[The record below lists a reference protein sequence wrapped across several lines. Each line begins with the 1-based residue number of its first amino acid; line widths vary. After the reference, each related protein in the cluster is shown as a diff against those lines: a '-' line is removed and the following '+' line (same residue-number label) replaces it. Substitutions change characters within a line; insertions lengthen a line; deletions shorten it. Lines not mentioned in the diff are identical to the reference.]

1 MAVVIGMLAGGLST
15 FGFSVIQAKQQRFMK
30 IIDTCGVT
38 NLHGLP
44 GLMGGLAAL
53 PIVRGLNMQNQLMG
67 ILITIGVAFM
77 TGLLCGKILPLLGR
91 KLESYEDVD
100 EFLDAEN

>member
-1 MAVVIGMLAGGLST
+1 
-15 FGFSVIQAKQQRFMK
+15 MK
-30 IIDTCGVT
+30 LIDTCGVT

-53 PIVRGLNMQNQLMG
+53 PIVKGLQMENQLMG
-67 ILITIGVAFM
+67 IVITVAIAFI
-77 TGLLCGKILPLLGR
+77 TGMITGKILPLLGR
-91 KLESYEDVD
+91 KLEAYDDAE

>member
-1 MAVVIGMLAGGLST
+1 
-15 FGFSVIQAKQQRFMK
+15 MK

-53 PIVRGLNMQNQLMG
+53 PVIRGINMQGHLMG
-67 ILITIGVAFM
+67 IVFTIVIAFASGLIT
-77 TGLLCGKILPLLGR
+77 GKILPLMGR
-91 KLESYEDVD
+91 KAEAYEDAE
-100 EFLDAEN
+100 EFLDAE